1 MKAAHLTVE
10 ISAAARLDL
19 AEVLRSRWLVFCA
32 GVYALVGGVFVWIGQ
47 RESTLLGF
55 TGMGRVL
62 LSLCHALVLLLPLLA
77 LTATAQVVNR
87 ARDDGTLEL
96 LFTHPLRRA
105 AWFLGVSLV
114 RYAALVVPL
123 ALLLVGL
130 AGYGAW
136 GFHEPMAWGFVARAV
151 LVCAALLFA
160 FTGVGL
166 AISTFVRHQAK
177 ASVVVM
183 LVWALAVALLDFGL
197 LGLMLKWRLDARA
210 VFVLAALNPV
220 QDARLALI
228 SGLQPD
234 LATLGPVGFYLAHR
248 IGPAALYWL
257 GVLWPVALGL
267 GAWGAALHR
276 FRRGDLV

>member
-1 MKAAHLTVE
+1 MRTVE
-10 ISAAARLDL
+10 FTAAARLDL

-32 GVYALVGGVFVWIGQ
+32 VVYALLGGVFLVIGL

-96 LFTHPLRRA
+96 LFTQPLGRG
-105 AWFLGVSLV
+105 AWFAGVSLV

-123 ALLLVGL
+123 TLLLLGM
-130 AGYGAW
+130 AAYGAFAL
-136 GFHEPMAWGFVARAV
+136 GESMAWAFVWRAV

-160 FTGVGL
+160 FTGIGL

-197 LGLMLKWRLDARA
+197 LGLMLKWRLNPHA

-220 QDARLALI
+220 QDARLALL

-248 IGPAALYWL
+248 VGAGALYL
-257 GVLWPVALGL
+257 MGVLWPIALGL
-267 GAWGAALHR
+267 GAWGAALQR